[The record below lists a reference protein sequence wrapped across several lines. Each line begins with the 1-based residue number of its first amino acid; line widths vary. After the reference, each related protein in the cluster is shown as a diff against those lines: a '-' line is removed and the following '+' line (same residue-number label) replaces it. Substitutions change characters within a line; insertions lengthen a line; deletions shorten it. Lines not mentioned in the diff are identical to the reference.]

1 MLLLRRGLTGWS
13 MQRQSRSLKSLL
25 LITGVFALSPP
36 AFTVQAQDTPVPVY
50 TVDPFWPKVPFP
62 NAWLIQGVPTITTDG
77 NDHIWAISR
86 ADDLRPDEAMATYM
100 PPRGDC
106 CVAAPEILE
115 FDAEGNLLNAWG
127 GPDHHPLWPRRP
139 QSIQV
144 DSEFNVWVSAFGQG
158 DGLMKF
164 TREGE
169 FLWDFPHRGPRP
181 APGETSLPRSYED
194 NQETDVLA
202 NGVHNFTLDNEAREI
217 YLTEGK
223 RVLVYD
229 MDDGDFKRGWGGR
242 GMPLNKISD
251 EPTPAYEWTGAPPPD
266 QDAFAPA
273 LHCILISADGLV
285 YVCERGMNRIQVF
298 TKQGKYVS
306 EIHVAP
312 NTPSRGP
319 ICGGPGHATLPMCGT
334 TFSLAFSHDEEQQ
347 YVLVADGTNH
357 RVWIHDRLTG
367 EHVGQFGSP
376 GRNAGQLYWID
387 GIATDS
393 VGNVY
398 TGEVLTGKRVQKFVL
413 TDQ

>member
-1 MLLLRRGLTGWS
+1 MHGLLDSMKPTVLTIALLGL
-13 MQRQSRSLKSLL
+13 
-25 LITGVFALSPP
+25 ALP
-36 AFTVQAQDTPVPVY
+36 AALTVAQDVSVPQY
-50 TVDPFWPKVPFP
+50 KVDPFWPKVPFP
-62 NAWLIQGVPTITTDG
+62 NAWLIQGVPTITTDA

-86 ADDLRPDEAMATYM
+86 ADDLRPDESMATYD

-115 FDAEGNLLNAWG
+115 FDAQGNLLNAWG
-127 GPDHHPLWPRRP
+127 GPGHHPLWPRRP
-139 QSIQV
+139 QSIQI
-144 DSEFNVWVSAFGQG
+144 DSDFNVWVAAFGHG

-169 FLWDFPHRGPRP
+169 FLWDFPHRGPKP
-181 APGETSLPRSYED
+181 EPGETPLPRSYED
-194 NQETDVLA
+194 NQETDTLV
-202 NGVHNFTLDNEAREI
+202 NGVHNFTLDSEAREI

-229 MDDGDFKRGWGGR
+229 MDSGDFKRGWGGR
-242 GMPLNKISD
+242 GMPLNEISD
-251 EPTPAYEWTGAPPPD
+251 DPTPPYDWNGGPPPD

-273 LHCILISADGLV
+273 LHCIMLSNDGLV

-298 TKQGKYVS
+298 TRQGEYVS
-306 EIHVAP
+306 DFLVAP

-334 TFSLAFSHDEEQQ
+334 TFSLAFSHDEQQ
-347 YVLVADGTNH
+347 KYILVADGTNH

-367 EHVGQFGSP
+367 EHIGQFSSP

-393 VGNVY
+393 QGNVY
-398 TGEVLTGKRVQKFVL
+398 TGEVLTGKRVQKFIL
-413 TDQ
+413 TND

>member
-1 MLLLRRGLTGWS
+1 MTRR
-13 MQRQSRSLKSLL
+13 L
-25 LITGVFALSPP
+25 LIALSIVLLGLP
-36 AFTVQAQDTPVPVY
+36 AFVVQAQDAPEY
-50 TVDPFWPKVPFP
+50 KVDPYWPKVPFP
-62 NAWLIQGVPTITTDG
+62 NAWLIQGVPFITTDDA
-77 NDHIWAISR
+77 DHIWAVSR
-86 ADDLRPDEAMATYM
+86 ADDMRPDESMATFS

-106 CVAAPEILE
+106 CVPAPEIIE
-115 FDAEGNLLNAWG
+115 FDAGGNIHNAWG
-127 GPDHHPLWPRRP
+127 GPDYHPLWPRRP
-139 QSIQV
+139 QSVVV
-144 DSEFNVWVSAFGQG
+144 DSDFNVWLSSFGQG

-181 APGETSLPRSYED
+181 EPGEAPIPRSYQD

-229 MDDGDFKRGWGGR
+229 MDNGDFKRGWGGH
-242 GMPLNKISD
+242 GMPLSEISD
-251 EPTPAYEWTGAPPPD
+251 DPTPPYDWNGGPPPF
-266 QDAFAPA
+266 QEAFAPD
-273 LHCILISADGLV
+273 LHCVMISDDELV

-298 TKQGKYVS
+298 TKQGEHVQNIS
-306 EIHVAP
+306 VAP

-319 ICGGPGHATLPMCGT
+319 ICGGPGSDEWAMCGT

-347 YVLVADGTNH
+347 FIFVADGTNH
-357 RVWIHDRLTG
+357 RIWTHDRMTG
-367 EHVGQFGSP
+367 ENVGQIGSP

-387 GIATDS
+387 GVATDS
-393 VGNVY
+393 VGNIY

-413 TDQ
+413 VD

>member
-1 MLLLRRGLTGWS
+1 MRTWRRTINTVLVIAGMCALAVPILT
-13 MQRQSRSLKSLL
+13 
-25 LITGVFALSPP
+25 A
-36 AFTVQAQDTPVPVY
+36 QAQDVPVY
-50 TVDPFWPKVPFP
+50 KVDPFWPKVPFP

-86 ADDLRPDEAMATYM
+86 ADDLRPDEAMATYT

-127 GPDHHPLWPRRP
+127 GPGHHPLWPRRP

-169 FLWDFPHRGPRP
+169 FLWDFPHRGPKP
-181 APGETSLPRSYED
+181 APGETALPRSYED

-242 GMPLNKISD
+242 GMPLNRISD

-298 TKQGKYVS
+298 TKQGEYVS

-319 ICGGPGHATLPMCGT
+319 ICGGPGHPTLPMCGT

-367 EHVGQFGSP
+367 EHVGEFGSP

-413 TDQ
+413 Q

>member
-1 MLLLRRGLTGWS
+1 MRFSVTTLSIVIGISSLGLLASVVR
-13 MQRQSRSLKSLL
+13 
-25 LITGVFALSPP
+25 
-36 AFTVQAQDTPVPVY
+36 AQDVPVY
-50 TVDPFWPKVPFP
+50 TVDPYWPKVPFP
-62 NAWLIQGVPTITTDG
+62 NAWLIQGVPTITTDT

-86 ADDLRPDEAMATYM
+86 ADDLRPDEAMATYT

-115 FDAEGNLLNAWG
+115 FDTDGNLINAWG
-127 GPDHHPLWPRRP
+127 GPGHHPLWPRRP

-144 DSEFNVWVSAFGQG
+144 DSEFNVWVAAFGQG

-169 FLWDFPHRGPRP
+169 FLWDFPHRGPKP
-181 APGETSLPRSYED
+181 APGETPLSRRYED
-194 NQETDVLA
+194 NQETDVLV
-202 NGVHNFTLDNEAREI
+202 NGVHNFTLDDEAREI

-229 MDDGDFKRGWGGR
+229 MDNGDFKRGWGGR
-242 GMPLNKISD
+242 GMPLSEISD
-251 EPTPAYEWTGAPPPD
+251 EPTPAYEWVGAPPPD

-273 LHCILISADGLV
+273 LHCIQISADGLI
-285 YVCERGMNRIQVF
+285 YVCERGMNRVQVF
-298 TKQGKYVS
+298 TKQGQYVS

-334 TFSLAFSHDEEQQ
+334 TYSLAFSHDTEQK
-347 YVLVADGTNH
+347 YVLIADGTNH
-357 RVWIHDRLTG
+357 RVWIHDRKTG
-367 EHVGQFGSP
+367 QYVGQFGSP

-413 TDQ
+413 ADQ

>member
-1 MLLLRRGLTGWS
+1 
-13 MQRQSRSLKSLL
+13 MQRQSHSLKSLL
-25 LITGVFALSPP
+25 LIAGVFALSLP
-36 AFTVQAQDTPVPVY
+36 AFTARAQDTPVPVY

-62 NAWLIQGVPTITTDG
+62 NAWLIQGVPTITTDS

-86 ADDLRPDEAMATYM
+86 ADDLRPDEAMATYT

-127 GPDHHPLWPRRP
+127 GPGHHPLWPRRP

-144 DSEFNVWVSAFGQG
+144 DSEFNVWVAAFGQG

-169 FLWDFPHRGPRP
+169 FLWDFPHRGPKP
-181 APGETSLPRSYED
+181 APGETALPRSYED

-242 GMPLNKISD
+242 GMPLDQISD

-298 TKQGKYVS
+298 TKQGEYVS

-334 TFSLAFSHDEEQQ
+334 TFSLAFSHDPEQQ

>member
-1 MLLLRRGLTGWS
+1 M
-13 MQRQSRSLKSLL
+13 
-25 LITGVFALSPP
+25 
-36 AFTVQAQDTPVPVY
+36 
-50 TVDPFWPKVPFP
+50 PFP
-62 NAWLIQGVPTITTDG
+62 NAWLIQGVPTITTDS

-86 ADDLRPDEAMATYM
+86 ADDLRPDEAMATYT

-127 GPDHHPLWPRRP
+127 GPGHHPLWPKRP

-144 DSEFNVWVSAFGQG
+144 DSDFNVWVAAFGQG

-164 TREGE
+164 TRESE
-169 FLWDFPHRGPRP
+169 FLWDFPHREPKP
-181 APGETSLPRSYED
+181 APGEAALPRSYED

-217 YLTEGK
+217 YLTKGK

-229 MDDGDFKRGWGGR
+229 MDNGDFKRGWGGR
-242 GMPLNKISD
+242 GMPLNQISD

-298 TKQGKYVS
+298 TKQGEYVS

-334 TFSLAFSHDEEQQ
+334 TFSLAFSHDEKQQ

-413 TDQ
+413 TEQ

>member
-1 MLLLRRGLTGWS
+1 MHRLLDNVKYTVFVIAILML
-13 MQRQSRSLKSLL
+13 
-25 LITGVFALSPP
+25 ALP
-36 AFTVQAQDTPVPVY
+36 ADDATAQESSAPEY

-62 NAWLIQGVPTITTDG
+62 NAWLIQGVPTITTDA

-86 ADDLRPDEAMATYM
+86 ADDLRPDEAMAAYD

-127 GPDHHPLWPRRP
+127 GPEHHPLWPRRP
-139 QSIQV
+139 QSIQI
-144 DSEFNVWVSAFGQG
+144 DSDFNVWVAAFGQG

-169 FLWDFPHRGPRP
+169 FLWDFPHRGPKP
-181 APGETSLPRSYED
+181 AIGETPLSRNYED
-194 NQETDVLA
+194 NQETDVLV
-202 NGVHNFTLDNEAREI
+202 NGVHNFTLDSEAREI

-229 MDDGDFKRGWGGR
+229 MDNGDFKRGWGGR
-242 GMPLNKISD
+242 GMPLSAISD
-251 EPTPAYEWTGAPPPD
+251 DPTPAYDWNGSAPPD

-273 LHCILISADGLV
+273 LHCIMLSNDGLV

-298 TKQGKYVS
+298 TKQGEHVS
-306 EIHVAP
+306 DFLVAP

-319 ICGGPGHATLPMCGT
+319 ICGGPGHATLAMCGS
-334 TFSLAFSHDEEQQ
+334 TFSLAFSHDDQQ
-347 YVLVADGTNH
+347 KYVLIADGTNH

-413 TDQ
+413 NNK

>member
-1 MLLLRRGLTGWS
+1 
-13 MQRQSRSLKSLL
+13 MQRQSHSLKSLL
-25 LITGVFALSPP
+25 LIAGVFALSLP
-36 AFTVQAQDTPVPVY
+36 AFTAQAQDTPVPVY

-62 NAWLIQGVPTITTDG
+62 NAWLIQGVPTITTDS

-86 ADDLRPDEAMATYM
+86 ADDLRPDEAMATYT

-115 FDAEGNLLNAWG
+115 FEAEGNLLNAWG
-127 GPDHHPLWPRRP
+127 GPGHHPLWPRRP

-144 DSEFNVWVSAFGQG
+144 DSEFNVWVAAFGQG

-169 FLWDFPHRGPRP
+169 FLWDFPHRGPKP
-181 APGETSLPRSYED
+181 APGETALPRSYED
-194 NQETDVLA
+194 NQETNVLA

-229 MDDGDFKRGWGGR
+229 MDNGDFKRGWGGR
-242 GMPLNKISD
+242 GMPLNQISD

-298 TKQGKYVS
+298 TKQGEYVS

-334 TFSLAFSHDEEQQ
+334 TFSLAFSHDPEQQ

>member
-1 MLLLRRGLTGWS
+1 MRALLDNVKHTTVIIT
-13 MQRQSRSLKSLL
+13 L
-25 LITGVFALSPP
+25 LIVFLPVNDSAAQILP
-36 AFTVQAQDTPVPVY
+36 APEY

-62 NAWLIQGVPTITTDG
+62 NAWLIQGVPTITTDA

-86 ADDLRPDEAMATYM
+86 TDDLRPDESMATYD

-115 FDAEGNLLNAWG
+115 FDSEGNLHNAWG
-127 GPDHHPLWPRRP
+127 GPGHHPLWPKRP

-144 DSEFNVWVSAFGQG
+144 DSDFNVWVAAFGQG

-169 FLWDFPHRGPRP
+169 FLWDFPHRGAKPE
-181 APGETSLPRSYED
+181 PGEIPLSRGYED
-194 NQETDVLA
+194 NQETDILA
-202 NGVHNFTLDNEAREI
+202 NGVHNFTLDSEAREI

-229 MDDGDFKRGWGGR
+229 MDDGGFKRGWGGR
-242 GMPLNKISD
+242 GMPLSEISD
-251 EPTPAYEWTGAPPPD
+251 QPTPSYDWNGSAPPD

-273 LHCILISADGLV
+273 LHCIMLSKDGLV
-285 YVCERGMNRIQVF
+285 YVCERGMNRIQIF
-298 TKQGKYVS
+298 TQQGEHVS
-306 EIHVAP
+306 DFLVAP

-319 ICGGPGHATLPMCGT
+319 ICGGPGHATLPMCGS
-334 TFSLAFSHDEEQQ
+334 TFSLAFSHDEQQ
-347 YVLVADGTNH
+347 KYVLIADGTNH

-367 EHVGQFGSP
+367 EYVGQFGSP

-413 TDQ
+413 KNK